1 MKPETDLEKY
11 IMSVFGHGYKVR
23 TRVSPRLKRYKT
35 MPLDYDYFLGEEF
48 FTFQLKTDDII
59 WKKVVKLCEGKGYGH
74 PTNLK
79 EDEVHIPDWETY
91 GLPFDQY
98 GKNTLQECVRS
109 SDSDSKD
116 DESREP
122 SNDLVRGS

>member
-1 MKPETDLEKY
+1 
-11 IMSVFGHGYKVR
+11 MS
-23 TRVSPRLKRYKT
+23 
-35 MPLDYDYFLGEEF
+35 LDYDYFLGEEF
-48 FTFQLKTDDII
+48 FTFQLRKDDII
-59 WKKVVKLCEGKGYGH
+59 WKKIVKLCEDKGYGH
-74 PTNLK
+74 PSNLNNNA
-79 EDEVHIPDWETY
+79 VHIPDWDTY
-91 GLPFDQY
+91 GLPFDQD